1 MDYLFLG
8 LLCLAALALGPIA
21 FFSTLGHGRRLRE
34 AEAALRATAQRLTE
48 LNVAFREARASLD
61 RVTARLA
68 EAETPSRAV
77 PSEVAPAPSV
87 ARAEAPSTI
96 ASVSGAVAETVVPAA
111 ADGAPV
117 TAPSE
122 PTPERPTATEETPA
136 TQEEPAR
143 AAAPPLSPPARAAPA
158 PKQSW
163 EEALGAR
170 WTVWVGGVAIALGAL
185 LLVRYSI
192 EQGFF
197 GPGARIALGLIIA
210 VALVAAGE
218 YLRRRETAP
227 AVRGVPVA
235 YVPGV
240 LTAAGTVAAF
250 GSIYAAHALYGFIGP
265 GVAFLALGATGL
277 AAMLAAA
284 LHGPALAGLGLL
296 GSLVAPLLVASD
308 RPEPW
313 PVVVYVAVVVAAAY
327 WLARARHWLW
337 LALSAAA
344 GGGLWSV
351 VLFVGAQSLDF
362 YHAGLACL
370 VIQIALAAAFLAV
383 QPYREERDE
392 AAGFDGAASLAL
404 AGLTIV
410 GLLFF
415 HIHASAEAADFY
427 WIAAIAAVVVALV
440 AAGVLAAPVAAA
452 AALAGVVVLAAA
464 VYWPAVDTARSIE
477 TPAILWDWAWP
488 APLGPR
494 RFIAFCVVLSLVSAA
509 VVGKRLLDGPL
520 LPMVPAAF
528 YAGAATLTPLGVLV
542 IADLRLAAGRPS
554 WPIAAGAAL
563 LGALF
568 AAATSRF
575 QIVLATKEAPSTR
588 LGLGTFA
595 ASAIAALA
603 AGLVFALDGAA
614 LTVAL
619 ALAALATAVA
629 STRLNVPVLRWCVA
643 AIGVALAGR
652 LAWNP
657 RIVGAALSP
666 TPIFNWLLFGYGA
679 PALAFG
685 LAARLMRRAG
695 DDIPV
700 RVADALTILFSAFLF
715 FFEIRHLTNHG
726 DPFARG
732 SGLVEQALLAISS
745 FGFAIVLIRLDA
757 SRANVVFRWASLGA
771 GVLGMAF
778 AAFGLL
784 LACNPFLDGK
794 PVEGGLF
801 VNALLLGYLIPAAL
815 AGLTAVFGQRRRP
828 LWYWGSAA
836 ALALLLALFYAAL
849 ELRLWFHGP
858 AIGWDEGFT
867 LSELGLDVAAT
878 LVLTLFSIIAGS
890 GPRAMATARAFFI
903 ASALIALGGLAGFGN
918 PLFTNDP
925 IAGGAAINAL
935 LVAYA
940 LPGLLT
946 LALARL
952 ERALSSRALGPVAN
966 VATILW
972 FFAFATLE
980 TRRVFQGAAIGI
992 ERGAGAGEWYAYSA
1006 VWLALGLLLLG
1017 YGVWRGLREA
1027 RWASAFFIFATT
1039 LKVFLFDLSG
1049 LEGVLRALSFL
1060 GLGAA
1065 LIGIGLVYQKWVF
1078 ARRAPD
1084 ADLRAT

>member
-136 TQEEPAR
+136 TQEEPAM

-192 EQGFF
+192 ERGFF
-197 GPGARIALGLIIA
+197 GPGPRIVLGLILA
-210 VALVAAGE
+210 AALVAAGE
-218 YLRRRETAP
+218 YLRRREGAQ
-227 AVRGVPVA
+227 ASLGGVPVA

-265 GVAFLALGATGL
+265 GFAFIALGATGL

-284 LHGPALAGLGLL
+284 LHGRALAGLGLL
-296 GSLVAPLLVASD
+296 GSLAAPVLVASN

-440 AAGVLAAPVAAA
+440 AAGVLAAPVAGA
-452 AALAGVVVLAAA
+452 AALAGVGGLAGEGS
-464 VYWPAVDTARSIE
+464 WPALGTARSIE
-477 TPAILWDWAWP
+477 TPQILFDWAWP

-494 RFIAFCVVLSLVSAA
+494 HFIAF
-509 VVGKRLLDGPL
+509 
-520 LPMVPAAF
+520 
-528 YAGAATLTPLGVLV
+528 GA
-542 IADLRLAAGRPS
+542 
-554 WPIAAGAAL
+554 
-563 LGALF
+563 
-568 AAATSRF
+568 
-575 QIVLATKEAPSTR
+575 
-588 LGLGTFA
+588 
-595 ASAIAALA
+595 
-603 AGLVFALDGAA
+603 
-614 LTVAL
+614 
-619 ALAALATAVA
+619 
-629 STRLNVPVLRWCVA
+629 
-643 AIGVALAGR
+643 
-652 LAWNP
+652 
-657 RIVGAALSP
+657 
-666 TPIFNWLLFGYGA
+666 
-679 PALAFG
+679 
-685 LAARLMRRAG
+685 
-695 DDIPV
+695 
-700 RVADALTILFSAFLF
+700 
-715 FFEIRHLTNHG
+715 
-726 DPFARG
+726 
-732 SGLVEQALLAISS
+732 
-745 FGFAIVLIRLDA
+745 
-757 SRANVVFRWASLGA
+757 
-771 GVLGMAF
+771 VLG
-778 AAFGLL
+778 
-784 LACNPFLDGK
+784 
-794 PVEGGLF
+794 
-801 VNALLLGYLIPAAL
+801 
-815 AGLTAVFGQRRRP
+815 
-828 LWYWGSAA
+828 
-836 ALALLLALFYAAL
+836 
-849 ELRLWFHGP
+849 
-858 AIGWDEGFT
+858 
-867 LSELGLDVAAT
+867 
-878 LVLTLFSIIAGS
+878 
-890 GPRAMATARAFFI
+890 
-903 ASALIALGGLAGFGN
+903 
-918 PLFTNDP
+918 
-925 IAGGAAINAL
+925 
-935 LVAYA
+935 
-940 LPGLLT
+940 
-946 LALARL
+946 
-952 ERALSSRALGPVAN
+952 
-966 VATILW
+966 
-972 FFAFATLE
+972 
-980 TRRVFQGAAIGI
+980 
-992 ERGAGAGEWYAYSA
+992 
-1006 VWLALGLLLLG
+1006 
-1017 YGVWRGLREA
+1017 
-1027 RWASAFFIFATT
+1027 
-1039 LKVFLFDLSG
+1039 
-1049 LEGVLRALSFL
+1049 
-1060 GLGAA
+1060 
-1065 LIGIGLVYQKWVF
+1065 
-1078 ARRAPD
+1078 
-1084 ADLRAT
+1084 